1 MTVGDDMGRIWVYD
15 VGEALAIPGQD
26 EWSKFAHTLVDIKQ
40 NKIDQVIH
48 WQRTCCSNYLSVS
61 KILILSNS
69 RQNAFKAAA
78 SSVFIR
84 VATYEK

>member
-40 NKIDQVIH
+40 NKIDQVFH
-48 WQRTCCSNYLSVS
+48 SQCLFYQMCR
-61 KILILSNS
+61 LIIMLVTNCHYVNESL
-69 RQNAFKAAA
+69 KCL
-78 SSVFIR
+78 
-84 VATYEK
+84 

>member
-40 NKIDQVIH
+40 NKIDQVFH
-48 WQRTCCSNYLSVS
+48 SQKPSLFYRM
-61 KILILSNS
+61 
-69 RQNAFKAAA
+69 RQI
-78 SSVFIR
+78 FIM
-84 VATYEK
+84 